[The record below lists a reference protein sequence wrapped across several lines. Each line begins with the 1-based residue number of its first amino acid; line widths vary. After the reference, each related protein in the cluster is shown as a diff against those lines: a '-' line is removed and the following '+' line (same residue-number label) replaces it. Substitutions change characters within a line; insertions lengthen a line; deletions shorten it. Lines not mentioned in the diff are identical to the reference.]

1 MQSNGETLEVRI
13 TITVVKAIC
22 KTMVGKENTSKHV
35 LIYVKVLFLKTF
47 FFSYES

>member
-13 TITVVKAIC
+13 TTPVVKAIC
-22 KTMVGKENTSKHV
+22 KTIVGEENASKHV
-35 LIYVKVLFLKTF
+35 LIYVKVLFLKTV